1 MYRQGKFAFMHLIN
15 LQQQEQKKQEKQSP
29 V

>member
-1 MYRQGKFAFMHLIN
+1 MYRQGKFAFMHLSN
-15 LQQQEQKKQEKQSP
+15 LQQQEQKKQEKQSS